1 MIKIKDFSKLAS
13 QFLGLNAMG
22 IVSIVPSTQIF
33 SVNKTNETRIFSPLL
48 NFIHDVVFWPI
59 KAKRICVCN
68 YCKNINQM

>member
-1 MIKIKDFSKLAS
+1 
-13 QFLGLNAMG
+13 MG

-59 KAKRICVCN
+59 KTKRICVCN

>member
-1 MIKIKDFSKLAS
+1 
-13 QFLGLNAMG
+13 MG

-33 SVNKTNETRIFSPLL
+33 SVNKTNETRISIPLL